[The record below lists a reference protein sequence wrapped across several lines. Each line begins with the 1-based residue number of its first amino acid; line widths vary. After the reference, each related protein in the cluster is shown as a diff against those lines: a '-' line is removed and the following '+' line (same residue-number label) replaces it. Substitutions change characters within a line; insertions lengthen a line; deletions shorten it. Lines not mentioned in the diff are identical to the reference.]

1 MVKVGV
7 VGTTSWGTMLGALLA
22 QRGNSVALWARSEE
36 EANLLRRD
44 RENRRLL
51 PGTPFPPNLAVSA
64 DPGEALGNAEAV
76 IVAVPS
82 RTLRDNL
89 RRVAASIPPRTVLV
103 SVVKG
108 LERSTGKRMTE
119 LMAEELPAVSPDRF
133 SVLSGPNLSAEI
145 ALGYP
150 SSTVAASGDP
160 EVARWVQNLFNSR
173 IFRVYTSDDVVGVEL
188 GGALKNV
195 IAIGAGVSDGLG
207 YGENAKAAFV
217 TRGLAEITR
226 LGVAAGATPLTLA
239 GLSGLGDLMATCF
252 SELSRN
258 RHVGEQL
265 GRGRALGDVMAEMR
279 HVAEGVD
286 TVSAALALAARY
298 GVEMPITETV
308 SRILFEGLD
317 PQEATTSLLNRA
329 PKHEWPVEL
338 ARGQR
343 ADA

>member
-1 MVKVGV
+1 VVKVGV
-7 VGTTSWGTMLGALLA
+7 VGTTSWGTMLGVLLA
-22 QRGNSVALWARSEE
+22 QRGTSVALWSRSEE
-36 EANLLRRD
+36 EAEQLRRD

-51 PGTPFPPNLAVSA
+51 PGTPFPPDLTVSA
-64 DPGEALGNAEAV
+64 DPGEAFGDAEAI

-82 RTLRDNL
+82 RSLRENL
-89 RRVAASIPPRTVLV
+89 RRIGGNVPRKAVLV

-108 LERSTGKRMTE
+108 LERPTGKRMTE
-119 LMAEELPAVSPDRF
+119 LMAEELSPASVERF

-150 SSTVAASGDP
+150 SSTVVASQNP
-160 EVARWVQNLFNSR
+160 EVARWVQDLFNSR
-173 IFRVYTSDDVVGVEL
+173 TFRVYTSDDVVGVEL

-226 LGVAAGATPLTLA
+226 LGVASGATPLTLA

-265 GRGRALGDVMAEMR
+265 GRGHALADVRAGMQ

-286 TVSAALALAARY
+286 TVSAALTLASRY
-298 GVEMPITETV
+298 EVEMPITETL
-308 SRILFEGLD
+308 SRILFEGMD

-329 PKHEWPVEL
+329 PTQEWPVEL

-343 ADA
+343 PDA